1 MCTLPVTFLV
11 TALDN
16 EVGILHKDVGNPSQG
31 GWESLTR
38 RWESFTRRSGILHK
52 EVGNPSQGGRE
63 SFTRRSGILH
73 KEVGNPSQGGRES
86 FTRRSGIL
94 HKEVGNPSQGG
105 RESFTRRSGI
115 LHNRTVTKEGR
126 GHRVHMHPPIRAK
139 GLLFITMFFLVCLF
153 YKISTQLIGIFNKE
167 ILEYENKV
175 VVC

>member
-16 EVGILHKDVGNPSQG
+16 EVGILNKEV
-31 GWESLTR
+31 
-38 RWESFTRRSGILHK
+38 GILHK

-86 FTRRSGIL
+86 FTRRVGSGIL

-105 RESFTRRSGI
+105 RESFGNPSQGGWESFTRRLGI
-115 LHNRTVTKEGR
+115 LHNRAVTREGR
-126 GHRVHMHPPIRAK
+126 GHRVHMHPPNQSKRSA
-139 GLLFITMFFLVCLF
+139 FYHHVFSCLF
-153 YKISTQLIGIFNKE
+153 VLQNK
-167 ILEYENKV
+167 YTTNWDFQQGDT
-175 VVC
+175 